1 MAGEAEGLLTTGA
14 ELLET
19 ALPRHR
25 DMLRAYFLA
34 RLPCPQDAEDHVQE
48 VYSRVIAATAPQGGV
63 ANWKGFLLRAAAN
76 LLTDNFRRAR
86 ARAGGRHV
94 PLDDEA
100 AAGSEDV
107 ATPERVVAARQ
118 RLAHIQTALAELD
131 PTCRQ
136 AFVLCRV
143 DGLSHRDIARR
154 LGIET
159 GAVTRHVERAL
170 IHLARR
176 TGGTGAQA

>member
-1 MAGEAEGLLTTGA
+1 MTGAEAEGVLGV
-14 ELLET
+14 EMLET

-25 DMLRAYFLA
+25 DLLQAYFRT

-48 VYSRVIAATAPQGGV
+48 VYSRVIAATAPRTGI

-76 LLTDNFRRAR
+76 LLTDNFRRDQ
-86 ARAGGRHV
+86 ARAGGRLV
-94 PLDDEA
+94 PLEDGME
-100 AAGSEDV
+100 AGSDDV

-118 RLAHIQTALAELD
+118 RLGHVQAALAELD
-131 PTCRQ
+131 PVCRD
-136 AFVLCRV
+136 AFLLCRV
-143 DGLSHRDIARR
+143 EGLSHRDIAAR
-154 LGIET
+154 LGIEV

-176 TGGTGAQA
+176 TGARGAS